1 MEKIQMAKWANT
13 SVLDTLLDK
22 VATGNQIIVTT
33 SQPADRTA
41 ALAASLASTTLIP
54 GDFTKAAGSPSGRQV
69 TVAQKANISVSA
81 SGTATHVCIVDGT
94 NLLYVT
100 TVTSQALTS
109 GNTVTI
115 PAWKITVTNPS

>member
-1 MEKIQMAKWANT
+1 MAKWAND

-22 VATGNQIIVTT
+22 VATGNQILVTT

-41 ALAASLASTTLIP
+41 ALAASLASTSLSS
-54 GDFTKAAGSPSGRQV
+54 GDFTKSDSTSPAGRKT
-69 TVAQKANISVSA
+69 TVAQKSNITVSA

-94 NLLYVT
+94 SLLYVT
-100 TVTSQALTS
+100 TCTSQSLTS

-115 PAWKITVTNPS
+115 PAWTVTISDPS